1 MTINKRTRVLGAAA
15 LFACSPLAVMAQT
28 TGPTTPST
36 PDRPSATE
44 PARPADPAMK
54 PTEPAARPALP
65 RTTQQTAPKVNP
77 LIGLAVF
84 SSDGSK
90 LGNVHSVN
98 AEPDGKVKAIH
109 LKTWWLP
116 WHRRQAGRH
125 PRGQVQPRRRQHPA
139 RHDVR
144 RSEQASGGQ
153 GAELTSSSMSPDLNA
168 AGRPRAA
175 RLHVGPCPGLD
186 TILLQ
191 VWRKQRAQGT
201 VALMGTII
209 RL

>member
-1 MTINKRTRVLGAAA
+1 MTINKRTRMLGAAA

-54 PTEPAARPALP
+54 PTEPARPALP

-109 LKTWWLP
+109 IK
-116 WHRRQAGRH
+116 
-125 PRGQVQPRRRQHPA
+125 
-139 RHDVR
+139 
-144 RSEQASGGQ
+144 SGGFLGIGGKLVAIPEGKFTRAGDNIQ
-153 GAELTSSSMSPDLNA
+153 LGMTSDEVSKLPEVKEQS
-168 AGRPRAA
+168 
-175 RLHVGPCPGLD
+175 
-186 TILLQ
+186 
-191 VWRKQRAQGT
+191 
-201 VALMGTII
+201 
-209 RL
+209 